1 MTEPLKFSIK
11 EISDEYE
18 NFSIEIHNLLKYQKL
33 SLSEIEAQI
42 MIIKGLIETAVQ
54 LDDVR
59 NDDGELTIQIFIEQ
73 KSVTVEVRKQV
84 SQSSY
89 VMLEELDKA
98 IQWIRGH
105 QSPLDPYITE
115 FKEISSKSQ
124 KSQTI
129 AHGLAKLAYETEA
142 VLDFYVTESSIL
154 NLSAIRYLDR
164 KKRKIND

>member
-1 MTEPLKFSIK
+1 MTEPLNSSIK
-11 EISDEYE
+11 EISDKYE
-18 NFSIEIHNLLKYQKL
+18 NFSIEIHNLVKFQEL
-33 SLSEIEAQI
+33 SLAEIKAQI
-42 MIIKGLIETAVQ
+42 IIIKSLVETAVQ

-59 NDDGELTIQIFIEQ
+59 NDDVELTIHIFIEQ

-84 SQSSY
+84 SLSSY

-98 IQWIRGH
+98 IQWIRGY

-115 FKEISSKSQ
+115 LKEISSKSQ

-142 VLDFYVTESSIL
+142 VLDFYVTENSIL
-154 NLSAIRYLDR
+154 NLSSIRYFHGETR
-164 KKRKIND
+164 EVND